1 MINKIL
7 KVFFIS
13 LVTLNV
19 ASVFAAD
26 LQQAKSEGLV
36 GEQLNGYLGV
46 VSSETTA
53 EVRAL
58 ITDVN
63 AKRKDQYESI
73 AAKNGTSVETIELL
87 AGKKAVEKTE
97 AGNYVQTVTGWSKK

>member
-1 MINKIL
+1 MMNKIL
-7 KVFFIS
+7 KVLFIS
-13 LVTLNV
+13 LVALNV
-19 ASVFAAD
+19 ACVFAAD

-46 VSSETTA
+46 VSSEANT

-58 ITDVN
+58 IADVN
-63 AKRKDQYESI
+63 AKRKAQYESI
-73 AAKNGTSVETIELL
+73 AAKNSTSLETVELL

-97 AGNYVQTVTGWSKK
+97 AGNYIQTATGWSKK